1 MEPRARAGRHKFGL
15 NFGEDLKS
23 LLYGTG
29 APVHPD
35 ITHPLPDGSSTDYL
49 RKLPTQNKQNPPTP
63 YTSSSTT
70 SSNPSEPFPETLR
83 VLDEILT
90 DYIIETCHSAATIAN
105 YAGRTKL
112 KYSDFE
118 WGFRRDRRK
127 LGRVQEL
134 FRKKKMLDRDR
145 KMAEMDGQGA
155 GAGGRL
161 QVREMMDLGDVVGEE
176 GTGRGKGRGRGRRRK
191 RGIDEVDADDLAMAG
206 ALAGAGIDFENS
218 GPGGAE
224 EDLGDVDVDVDND
237 LEELGEEDISAA
249 IGDAGM
255 SGEVNG
261 ISGVSS
267 GGGGGGAGSG
277 PKRKKAK
284 ATND

>member
-1 MEPRARAGRHKFGL
+1 MVSFFPW
-15 NFGEDLKS
+15 
-23 LLYGTG
+23 
-29 APVHPD
+29 
-35 ITHPLPDGSSTDYL
+35 
-49 RKLPTQNKQNPPTP
+49 
-63 YTSSSTT
+63 SSSYLGPEE
-70 SSNPSEPFPETLR
+70 PSRQGQHE
-83 VLDEILT
+83 V
-90 DYIIETCHSAATIAN
+90 
-105 YAGRTKL
+105 
-112 KYSDFE
+112 
-118 WGFRRDRRK
+118 
-127 LGRVQEL
+127 
-134 FRKKKMLDRDR
+134 
-145 KMAEMDGQGA
+145 DGQ
-155 GAGGRL
+155 
-161 QVREMMDLGDVVGEE
+161 
-176 GTGRGKGRGRGRRRK
+176 RK
-191 RGIDEVDADDLAMAG
+191 SISDYREVDADDLAMAG